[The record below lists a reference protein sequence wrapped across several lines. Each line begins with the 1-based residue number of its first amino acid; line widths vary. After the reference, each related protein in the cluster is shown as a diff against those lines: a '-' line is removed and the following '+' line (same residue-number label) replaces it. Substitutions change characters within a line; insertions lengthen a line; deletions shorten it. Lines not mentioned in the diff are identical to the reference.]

1 MLERGGQPAYR
12 HGSPSRVGVL
22 LVNLGTPRSAS
33 TGDVRRYLKEFLWDP
48 RVVEM
53 TRPLWWV
60 ILNGVILNLRPRRTA
75 AAYRKVWTDQGSPLL
90 AISKRQAL
98 AVAEKLERRF
108 DEHVALALAM
118 RYGEPS
124 VAAGLQE
131 LHAAHAERILV
142 LPLYPQYSATTTAAV
157 FDAVADEFRHWRWL
171 PDFQFITSYHDFDA
185 YIEALADSV
194 SAHWQQ
200 NGRGQ
205 RLLFSFHG
213 IPTRYIEHGDPYACH
228 CRKTARLVA
237 TRLQL
242 DDDAWSVCFQSRF
255 GREEWLKPY
264 TDVTLV
270 ELPQQGVRHVDV
282 ICPGFAADCLET
294 LEEMDI
300 QNRQL
305 YLDAGGDKFQ
315 YIPCLNDSAVH
326 IDALSALLATRIDG
340 WADSARGMTAATEQ
354 QRVRAIAQGAPR

>member
-1 MLERGGQPAYR
+1 M
-12 HGSPSRVGVL
+12 L
-22 LVNLGTPRSAS
+22 LVNLGTPRSA
-33 TGDVRRYLKEFLWDP
+33 TARDVRRYLKEFLWDP

-53 TRPLWWV
+53 SRPLWWL

-75 AAYRKVWTDQGSPLL
+75 AAYRKVWTEQGSPLL
-90 AISKRQAL
+90 AISKRQASAL
-98 AVAEKLERRF
+98 TAKLESRF
-108 DEHVALALAM
+108 GEHVTLALAM

-124 VAAGLQE
+124 VAAGLQA
-131 LHAAHAERILV
+131 LRAAHAERVLV

-157 FDAVADEFRHWRWL
+157 FDAVADEFRRWRWL
-171 PDFQFITSYHDFDA
+171 PDFQFVTGYHDFDG
-185 YIEALADSV
+185 YIEALADSI
-194 SAHWQQ
+194 SSHWQQ

-213 IPTRYIEHGDPYACH
+213 IPTRYIERGDPYSCH

-242 DDDAWSVCFQSRF
+242 GDDAWSVCFQSRF

-264 TDVTLV
+264 TDVTLT
-270 ELPQQGVRHVDV
+270 ELPQQGVRRVDV
-282 ICPGFAADCLET
+282 VCPGFAADCLET
-294 LEEMDI
+294 LEEMNI

-305 YLDAGGDKFQ
+305 YIDAGGEEFQ

-326 IDALSALLATRIDG
+326 IDALGTLLATRIDG
-340 WADSARGMTAATEQ
+340 WVGAARDMTAAAEQ
-354 QRVRAIAQGAPR
+354 QRARATAQGAPS